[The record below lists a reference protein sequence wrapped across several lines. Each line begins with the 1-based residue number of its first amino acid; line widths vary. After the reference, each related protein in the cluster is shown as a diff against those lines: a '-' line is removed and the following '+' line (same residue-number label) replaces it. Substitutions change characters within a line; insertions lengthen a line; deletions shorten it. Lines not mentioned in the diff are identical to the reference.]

1 MSGKIDGAVNNL
13 YMRFSLPCLPFF
25 DSKEA

>member
-1 MSGKIDGAVNNL
+1 MSGKIDGAVGNL
-13 YMRFSLPCLPFF
+13 YMRFSLPCLPFS